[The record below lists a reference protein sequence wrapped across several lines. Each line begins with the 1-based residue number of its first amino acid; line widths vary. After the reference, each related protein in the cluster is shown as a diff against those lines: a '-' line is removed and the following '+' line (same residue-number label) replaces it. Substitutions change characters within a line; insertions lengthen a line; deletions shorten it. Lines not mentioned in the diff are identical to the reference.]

1 MLPFLAPL
9 LLKAWGP
16 FRLFSSYLV
25 LIGLGTLAAAGLTWW
40 LLPKTFKRL
49 PRDQGKP
56 FVKEG
61 EEAKGKPTGAGVV
74 FTTLFLA
81 VLAFVLPPSAQM
93 WELAICL
100 FLAMLSGFGDDCSE
114 PHWGEARKG
123 TLDLLVALLASLALC
138 QCRDVTM
145 WWPLFKG
152 GAPDGSFVIPVWVY
166 VPMATI
172 ILWWT
177 INATNCSD
185 GVDGLA
191 GSLTLLSL
199 FFLGGFLYGIIGHT
213 EVSRY
218 LLLPHRAD
226 GARWGILVFVA
237 AGGLAGYVWHN
248 AKPSAVLMGDAG
260 SRFLG
265 LLVGMAVLAS
275 GNPFMVL
282 VVSPVVLLNGGTG
295 LVKLLLLRGFGRL
308 GFDVRPPARNLVN
321 AAHHN
326 AASEE
331 EEARQA
337 FFVRFLH
344 RYRFPLHDHCRKK
357 LQWSDPQVLVRFMLL
372 QALLTPILFG
382 LLVKLR

>member
-1 MLPFLAPL
+1 MLPFFAPL
-9 LLKAWGP
+9 LTQVWGP
-16 FRLFSSYLV
+16 FRLFGSYLV
-25 LIGLGTLAAAGLTWW
+25 LIGLGALVAAWLTWW
-40 LLPKTFKRL
+40 LLPKAFGRL

-74 FTTLFLA
+74 FTTIFLA
-81 VLAFVLPPSAQM
+81 VLALVLPPSAQM
-93 WELAICL
+93 WELAACL
-100 FLAMLSGFGDDCSE
+100 FLAMLTGFGDDCSQT
-114 PHWGEARKG
+114 HWGELLKG
-123 TLDLLVALLASLALC
+123 TLDLVVAILASLALC
-138 QCRDVTM
+138 QGQDVTV

-152 GAPDGSFVIPVWVY
+152 GAADGSFVVPVWVY
-166 VPMATI
+166 VPLATV

-177 INATNCSD
+177 INATNCTD

-213 EVSRY
+213 EVARY
-218 LLLPHRAD
+218 LLLPHRPEA
-226 GARWGILVFVA
+226 ARWGILILVA
-237 AGGLAGYVWHN
+237 AGGLGGYVWHN

-295 LVKLLLLRGFGRL
+295 LVKLLLLRFFGRL
-308 GFDVRPPARNLVN
+308 GFDVRPPARNIVN
-321 AAHHN
+321 AARHN
-326 AASEE
+326 AATEE
-331 EEARQA
+331 EEAQQA

-344 RYRFPLHDHCRKK
+344 RYRFPLHDHCRKT
-357 LQWSDPQVLVRFMLL
+357 LNWSDPQVLVRFVLL
-372 QALLTPILFG
+372 QALLTPLLMG